1 MVAAAIEKD
10 GKIFCAQRPE
20 GKSLGGYWEFPGGK
34 LEQGET
40 PEEALIREIK
50 EEFDSEIEIVSFIN
64 EASHEYDFGIV
75 TMKTYRSKLHTG
87 NLTLLDSVTNRG
99 YGNAFFSIKRKTII
113 ENDKKGTFIPICTKN
128 LFLKYYSKNATDLQ
142 KWTEEDAERYKSAI
156 LETFEE
162 LKNGAKNEKQ

>member
-1 MVAAAIEKD
+1 MSKKIISVVAAAIEKD

-75 TMKTYRSKLHTG
+75 TMTQKY
-87 NLTLLDSVTNRG
+87 
-99 YGNAFFSIKRKTII
+99 
-113 ENDKKGTFIPICTKN
+113 
-128 LFLKYYSKNATDLQ
+128 LKYQ
-142 KWTEEDAERYKSAI
+142 
-156 LETFEE
+156 
-162 LKNGAKNEKQ
+162 